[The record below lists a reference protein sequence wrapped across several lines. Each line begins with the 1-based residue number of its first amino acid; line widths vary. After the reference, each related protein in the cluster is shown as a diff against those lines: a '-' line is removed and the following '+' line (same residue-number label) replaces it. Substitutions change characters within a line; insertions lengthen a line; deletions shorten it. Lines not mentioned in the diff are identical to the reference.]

1 MREAMIPIENSGSLS
16 AVQGGAQEF
25 TTEASAER
33 CQEFENIL
41 PHALPRFRS
50 IAARWLGNHEDA
62 EDAVQ
67 DAMLSAFT
75 HIASFNGRAK
85 MSTWLTAIL
94 INAVRMQ
101 IRRRPRVRMLSFD
114 HSSKEGLPTI
124 SEGLMDPRPTPEKT
138 LEQLELYELAIKL
151 TRGLVPSQ
159 RTALRLRQQNDFSI
173 RRTARRLGIPE
184 GTFKAQLARGRAKLA
199 ERFHK
204 VLAKPETHPSKSDPK
219 RHRLSACRHVPDRNQ
234 ISQLPVAVIAK

>member
-1 MREAMIPIENSGSLS
+1 MRQAMSPTENSGSLP
-16 AVQGGAQEF
+16 AVAARVQEF

-33 CQEFENIL
+33 RREFENIL
-41 PHALPRFRS
+41 RHALPRFRS

-85 MSTWLTAIL
+85 MSTWLTAIV

-101 IRRRPRVRMLSFD
+101 IRRRPRVRVLSFD
-114 HSSKEGLPTI
+114 YSSKEGRPTL

-138 LEQLELYELAIKL
+138 LEQFELYELAIKL
-151 TRGLVPSQ
+151 THGMVPSQ
-159 RTALRLRQQNDFSI
+159 RTALRLRQQNDCSI
-173 RRTARRLGIPE
+173 RRAATRLGIPE
-184 GTFKAQLARGRAKLA
+184 GTLKAQLARGRTKLA

-204 VLAKPETHPSKSDPK
+204 VLAKPEIHPSNSDPK
-219 RHRLSACRHVPDRNQ
+219 RHRLSACRHAPDRKQ